1 MTLPTSDAQSSRILP
16 QGPRRLPSTHSIPT
30 RSSDSPLPM
39 ASSSAM
45 SGAGLSDKI
54 EHERAI
60 YIASR
65 SWDLVTGGLKTLT
78 AKRELPPLLDWQ
90 PSGNLRETDSVSKYT
105 FALVILGCV
114 LLMLIGGGVVL
125 FAVLQP

>member
-1 MTLPTSDAQSSRILP
+1 
-16 QGPRRLPSTHSIPT
+16 
-30 RSSDSPLPM
+30 M

-60 YIASR
+60 DIASR

-90 PSGNLRETDSVSKYT
+90 PSGNLRETDSVSQYT

>member
-16 QGPRRLPSTHSIPT
+16 QHPRRLPSTHSIPT

-39 ASSSAM
+39 ASPM
-45 SGAGLSDKI
+45 PGAGLSDKI

-60 YIASR
+60 DIASR

-78 AKRELPPLLDWQ
+78 AKRELPPFLDRR
-90 PSGNLRETDSVSKYT
+90 PAENLQETDSVPQYT
-105 FALVILGCV
+105 FGLVILACV

-125 FAVLQP
+125 FVVLQP